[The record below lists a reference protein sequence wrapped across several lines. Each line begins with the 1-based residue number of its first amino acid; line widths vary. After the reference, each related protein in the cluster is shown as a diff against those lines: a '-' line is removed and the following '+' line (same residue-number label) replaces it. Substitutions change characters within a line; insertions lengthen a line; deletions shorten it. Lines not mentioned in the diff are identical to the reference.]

1 MYPNTTN
8 SLICIAFFIG
18 ISMMSHPN
26 IIFGDCKPFNG
37 HYQYDRLTNI
47 FCDVVKEHG
56 YGLYLIGIMTED
68 IGTHSI
74 QKGAATYVATG
85 CTI

>member
-1 MYPNTTN
+1 
-8 SLICIAFFIG
+8 
-18 ISMMSHPN
+18 MMSHPN
-26 IIFGDCKPFNG
+26 ICFGDCKPFYG
-37 HYQYDRLTNI
+37 QYHYDRLINI
-47 FCDVVKEHG
+47 FSEVVKEYG